1 MSRDRSGD
9 RRRCLSGMLYRREI
23 ARQRGRTPAIDR
35 IEQDVHIGELV
46 GGDTEQRGPDPRRET
61 DADHHHLG
69 RHGFR
74 QRSRLRTD
82 HDHLA
87 GDGPEEIDPPVR
99 EHAQVW
105 FRRAPEFASPETLHE
120 AGERGRWSVLAIG
133 KTVSGRRHLQPTLT
147 GGGSAVRHMTHSF
160 KTRPTRGARI
170 AVMKPATVRDADGL
184 FALTLVTAVGG

>member
-1 MSRDRSGD
+1 MSRDRSGN
-9 RRRCLSGMLYRREI
+9 RSRCLSGMLDRREV
-23 ARQRGRTPAIDR
+23 AHKRGRTPGIDR
-35 IEQDVHIGELV
+35 VEQDVPIGELV
-46 GGDTEQRGPDPRRET
+46 GRHTEERSPDPRRET
-61 DADHHHLG
+61 DADDHHLG
-69 RHGFR
+69 RQRFR

-87 GDGPEEIDPPVR
+87 GDGPEQINPAVGQYS
-99 EHAQVW
+99 QVW
-105 FRRAPEFASPETLHE
+105 FRRAPALASPETLHE